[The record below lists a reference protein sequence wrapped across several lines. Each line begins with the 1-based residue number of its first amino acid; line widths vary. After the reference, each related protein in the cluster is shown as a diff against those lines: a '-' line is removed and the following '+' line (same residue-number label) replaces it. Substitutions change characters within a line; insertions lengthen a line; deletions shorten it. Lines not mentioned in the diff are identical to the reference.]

1 MPEVP
6 LDFPR
11 AWVEFVD
18 PADDDRLIRCDL
30 TWLMSK
36 YNCIFGRGCKG
47 IDTDRPDAGCCA
59 HGAHFSEKKDE
70 KRVRKWVNKLTP
82 ELWENFET
90 GNGKKGWTEREDGA
104 DKTRVVGGACIFH
117 NSEDFSGGYGCALHH
132 LAEQEGVSFIET
144 KPDVCWQLPLRRSY
158 DNVTYEDGRE
168 RSVVVLGEYD
178 RRGWGAGG
186 ADFEWYCTG
195 NTEAHTASE
204 PVYLNSKD
212 EIVALIGAPAY
223 AELAKLCRDREEV
236 LAAFNQRGR
245 KSDPTARIGLSIH
258 PADPQD

>member
-1 MPEVP
+1 MPAVA
-6 LDFPR
+6 R
-11 AWVEFVD
+11 TA
-18 PADDDRLIRCDL
+18 LI
-30 TWLMSK
+30 
-36 YNCIFGRGCKG
+36 
-47 IDTDRPDAGCCA
+47 
-59 HGAHFSEKKDE
+59 FSEKKDE

-90 GNGKKGWTEREDGA
+90 GNGKKGWTEKEDGA

-204 PVYLNSKD
+204 PRLPKFKGRNCGFD
-212 EIVALIGAPAY
+212 RCTGLRGACEIVP
-223 AELAKLCRDREEV
+223 RP
-236 LAAFNQRGR
+236 RGSPR
-245 KSDPTARIGLSIH
+245 SI
-258 PADPQD
+258 